1 MGPGPRDL
9 GLETPPPK
17 SLNVGPGT
25 PIKFKSETP
34 GLPTKFVGPPHFSL
48 MNFLF

>member
-9 GLETPPPK
+9 GPETPPK